1 VLLELYFVIWRNEGT
16 SVQEFLAVASALA
29 DANRLRLLM
38 SLHGREVCV
47 CNLVEFIGLAD
58 STVSKHMS
66 ILREAGL
73 VVSRKRGRWVY
84 YRLAGED
91 ASPLVRKALD
101 VARELLAADG
111 AIMADASHMAELLM
125 RNDGTACQP
134 DSARCAEKADV
145 ALETE

>member
-1 VLLELYFVIWRNEGT
+1 MR
-16 SVQEFLAVASALA
+16 EFLAVVSALS
-29 DANRLRLLM
+29 DPSRLRLLL
-38 SLHGREVCV
+38 SLCGRELCV

-58 STVSKHMS
+58 STVSKHLS

-101 VARELLAADG
+101 FAHEQLSSEDGVIAAD
-111 AIMADASHMAELLM
+111 AARVAELL
-125 RNDGTACQP
+125 RRDDGAACQP
-134 DSARCAEKADV
+134 DSARCLEKADV